1 MADDPSSAS
10 SYRTPAADVP
20 EPAPHEH
27 LARFA
32 VTGLGSFDLGIY
44 LGAPLRLGLDRQ
56 GLRITP
62 GSGLLL
68 RPSAPLPPLEL
79 RHLSVD
85 LTTAAVDL
93 GSPGLGPF
101 EDRVASLAATAV
113 FQEVLPWQ
121 PGRSLLDVAVQNLPQ
136 AADGSRRVFSRG
148 PASAWID
155 PDARLDITVTAD
167 ALEVDLSHPLWL
179 RVFGLAFGLVAVRYL
194 FDHQRIELQG
204 PHGQGLRN
212 AVLRLVA
219 WIASRWLR
227 RRLPA
232 ALAAPGY
239 DPAADPRRRAH
250 LFELIANLRGKP
262 PAPKASPAAPAP
274 KASEPA
280 SSDSP
285 AAPAPKDSLVARL
298 RALADIEFTAHEL
311 PAGARTLVTI
321 PLGARGHA
329 ALCTDQG
336 ADVLVRRR
344 AARLTLDAPAGLYL
358 HVDALRQLAELRISR
373 VALQTDT
380 LATEL
385 QTTPA
390 LGSFAQ
396 ALVHHLARALVPAKV
411 SASVLRRLAALR
423 SDDVLFTS
431 NFGKSGA
438 GVTITTPAAD
448 EITIRHGQGAL
459 ELKIPAG
466 LQLIWQQLE
475 FLPDAEFRGL
485 RYVWSTGELQLDATP
500 ELGEFG
506 GRFVTQMLR
515 HRAAPHIPPL
525 VGIRGPDSG
534 PPIDPAVI
542 AAHPATIVETT
553 VPALGPLIV
562 RVDPADT
569 MTIALSVVALDVRSK
584 SGIAILVPELQLD
597 LVFHHFHYEPRTRGL
612 GGSAPLGAYISELLT
627 RLLESKALP
636 HLQRRLPGWKDA
648 DPDRAWPILTVP
660 AGPLGQVRI
669 VLPAGAA
676 IVADRHADALTLT
689 IRDDDGTLGQ
699 LAIIPERQKLV
710 PKLGFQ
716 RLRWKPASDEWT
728 ITLDP
733 QTGPLV
739 SDLIK
744 RLVHRFV
751 PMQILETVARHLAL
765 PAPKRIAPQSV
776 PPPAPGPILYETT
789 VPQLGTLKVAADP
802 NRTVDLT
809 LQRGAAAIAFGAGV
823 SVRLPVLGFSVQIT
837 GLQGT
842 LHPFHINLDSKPD
855 AGPLPDVLLTHAARG
870 LLGDFA
876 AKLSGTAQVDG
887 QDTLLVFGDDKPWGP
902 LRIHVPTDGNVAV
915 HLDRTLLR
923 LSSEKGVFVAGRT
936 IDWLPDFQL
945 HTFQY
950 TFETGAVLLE
960 ISGIKEN
967 FYHERHP
974 VSPVTQALLA
984 HIIKVLALPKLPP
997 AAKHIGIRSFP
1008 IPAPPVV
1015 DPKQIGLYKVKLP
1028 GEYGDAF
1035 ISMAPTDTVTIRASE
1050 TELSVTSEKGVLAT
1064 LTGLRFQIQLRGAR
1078 YHMMSGEI
1086 QVGGLGQLEN
1096 AVLEAIVAG
1105 QLQNVP
1111 VVANDTPVDTQP
1123 HLGSLLEQLPTD
1135 DKGHIILFQH
1145 KMVNLLLD
1153 PAACLIIRFT
1163 AEGLSFTSD
1172 PPIIVD
1178 GPARIDFKFDGVR
1191 YSFPD
1196 GAFHLDLQ
1204 GGGGMIAELLKDVA
1218 INQAEKRLNAKLKPL
1233 LPAAMQVAGYSLAGD
1248 ARSTEHVQQIV
1259 KNFGTL
1265 GRKKK

>member
-1 MADDPSSAS
+1 MGMADDPTSAS

-56 GLRITP
+56 ALRITP

-79 RHLSVD
+79 RHVSVD

-101 EDRVASLAATAV
+101 EDRAASLAATAV

-136 AADGSRRVFSRG
+136 AADGTRRVFARG

-167 ALEVDLSHPLWL
+167 ALEIDLSHPLWL

-194 FDHQRIELQG
+194 FDHQRVELQG

-227 RRLPA
+227 KRLPA

-262 PAPKASPAAPAP
+262 APKASSPAP
-274 KASEPA
+274 SASPA
-280 SSDSP
+280 QPAPSDSL
-285 AAPAPKDSLVARL
+285 AARL
-298 RALADIEFTAHEL
+298 RALADIRFTAHEL
-311 PAGARTLVTI
+311 PADARMLVTI

-329 ALCTDQG
+329 ALCTDRG
-336 ADVLVRRR
+336 ADVLLRRR

-358 HVDALRQLAELRISR
+358 HVDALRQLSGLRISR

-411 SASVLRRLAALR
+411 SATVLRRLAALR
-423 SDDVLFTS
+423 SDDVLFTTK
-431 NFGKSGA
+431 FGKSGA
-438 GVTITTPAAD
+438 GVTIATPAAD
-448 EITIRHGQGAL
+448 EITIRHGQDAL

-466 LQLIWQQLE
+466 LQLTWQQLD
-475 FLPDAEFRGL
+475 FLPDAEIRGL
-485 RYVWSTGELQLDATP
+485 RYVWSTGDLQLDATP

-506 GRFVTQMLR
+506 GRFLTQMLR
-515 HRAAPHIPPL
+515 YRAAPHIPPL

-534 PPIDPAVI
+534 APIDPAVI

-553 VPALGPLIV
+553 VPALGPLSV

-569 MTIALSVVALDVRSK
+569 MTVALSVLALDVRSK
-584 SGIAILVPELQLD
+584 AGIAILVPELQLD
-597 LVFHHFHYEPRTRGL
+597 LVVHHFHYEPRTRGL

-627 RLLESKALP
+627 RLLESKGLP
-636 HLQRRLPGWKDA
+636 HLHKRLPGWKDA
-648 DPDRAWPILTVP
+648 DPDRAWPIVSFA
-660 AGPLGQVRI
+660 AGPLGQVRV
-669 VLPAGAA
+669 VLPAGAS

-689 IRDDDGTLGQ
+689 IRDEDGSLGQ

-716 RLRWKPASDEWT
+716 RLRWKPGSDEWT

-751 PMQILETVARHLAL
+751 PLQILETVARYLAL
-765 PAPKRIAPQSV
+765 PAARRIAPQTL

-809 LQRGAAAIAFGAGV
+809 LQRGAAAISFGAGV

-842 LHPFHINLDSKPD
+842 LQPFHINLDSKPD

-870 LLGDFA
+870 FLGDFA
-876 AKLSGTAQVDG
+876 AKLSGTAEVG
-887 QDTLLVFGDDKPWGP
+887 QNTLLVFGEDKPWGP
-902 LRIHVPTDGNVAV
+902 LRVHVPTDGNVAV
-915 HLDRTLLR
+915 HLDKTLLR
-923 LSSEKGVFVAGRT
+923 LSSEKGVYISGRA

-960 ISGIKEN
+960 ISGIQEN
-967 FYHERHP
+967 FYTERHP

-1015 DPKQIGLYKVKLP
+1015 DPKQIGLYRVKLP
-1028 GEYGDAF
+1028 GDYGDAF

-1064 LTGLRFQIQLRGAR
+1064 LAGLRFQIQLRGAR

-1096 AVLEAIVAG
+1096 AVLEAVVAR
-1105 QLQNVP
+1105 QLQSVP
-1111 VVANDTPVDTQP
+1111 AVASDTSAETPA

-1135 DKGHIILFQH
+1135 DKGRMVLFHH
-1145 KMVNLLLD
+1145 KMVDLLLD

-1178 GPARIDFKFDGVR
+1178 GPARLDFKFDGVR

-1204 GGGGMIAELLKDVA
+1204 GGGGMLADLLKDVA
-1218 INQAEKRLNAKLKPL
+1218 INQAEKRLNAALKPL

-1248 ARSTEHVQQIV
+1248 DRSTEHVQQIV

-1265 GRKKK
+1265 GRKKKKK